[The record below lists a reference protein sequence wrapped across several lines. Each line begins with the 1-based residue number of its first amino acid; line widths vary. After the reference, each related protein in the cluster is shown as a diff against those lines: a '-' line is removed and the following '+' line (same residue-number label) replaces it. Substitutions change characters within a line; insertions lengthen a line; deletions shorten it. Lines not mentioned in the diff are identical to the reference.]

1 MSSIIVSN
9 AYCLVIIDLIIT
21 LTLLQSLIELGN
33 YLKLF
38 PYIFLN
44 NKKFKLN
51 WIIKLLFYLVY
62 FHLCS
67 EYLSF
72 YFGKMYTFGG
82 NKSFYTADHLH
93 LNQSAI
99 ASAASAAFCHTSR
112 NITRLPY
119 SPAVLQF
126 NASFLE
132 SNTTNGTQS
141 SDVIVGAGNS
151 SHELS
156 FYHYLFR
163 TSFAWYPFIGLSVC
177 FLVLFIMS
185 SIRFLTNKIVSKC
198 LKWRYR
204 WMPIKFLYFF
214 LFRLCL

>member
-1 MSSIIVSN
+1 
-9 AYCLVIIDLIIT
+9 
-21 LTLLQSLIELGN
+21 
-33 YLKLF
+33 
-38 PYIFLN
+38 
-44 NKKFKLN
+44 
-51 WIIKLLFYLVY
+51 
-62 FHLCS
+62 
-67 EYLSF
+67 
-72 YFGKMYTFGG
+72 MYTFGG

-93 LNQSAI
+93 LNHSAI

-204 WMPIKFLYFF
+204 
-214 LFRLCL
+214 